1 MAKVPLNLKL
11 RNFSLALTEQL
22 NWTDCN
28 YLKLSVL
35 KFWTSS
41 LSNDVKGLQFV
52 KYVCI

>member
-11 RNFSLALTEQL
+11 CNFSLALTERL
-22 NWTDCN
+22 NWNEWN

-41 LSNDVKGLQFV
+41 LSNDLKGLQFV
-52 KYVCI
+52 KCVYI